1 LQIRGAA
8 GSESGGRY
16 KGVLRGAG
24 KFYAAEIASAG
35 QLRAGGNFRY
45 RHPASNWI
53 RPDGIAAFRR
63 GGWPL
68 KRRRRKKA
76 KKKREGRVVKA
87 AMRDS
92 RFVKGRGATAR
103 DGENVLAKV

>member
-24 KFYAAEIASAG
+24 KFYAAEVASAG

-53 RPDGIAAFRR
+53 RPAGIAAFRR

-68 KRRRRKKA
+68 KREEEKG
-76 KKKREGRVVKA
+76 EEE
-87 AMRDS
+87 
-92 RFVKGRGATAR
+92 KGRAA
-103 DGENVLAKV
+103 L